1 MGDAVTNNNLCL
13 ADNILHVF
21 LYGSHGKNP
30 GYGGES
36 EEIRRVCTGDKTG
49 TAYSRLYRSRF
60 NAVDIGREYLFIVH
74 SGIAEFNS
82 GSDAHTGRLFR
93 RHGVINR
100 SKCSV
105 AHDET
110 N

>member
-1 MGDAVTNNNLCL
+1 MGDAVTNNNLCI
-13 ADNILHVF
+13 ADNIFHVF
-21 LYGSHGKNP
+21 LYSGNSENSR
-30 GYGGES
+30 YGGEF
-36 EEIRRVCTGDKTG
+36 EEIRRLCTGYKTWA
-49 TAYSRLYRSRF
+49 TYSRLYRSRF
-60 NAVDIGREYLFIVH
+60 NAVDIGREYLFIVY
-74 SGIAEFNS
+74 SSIAEFDS